1 MLQKETAVPN
11 RSFHRVMSGFAA
23 AIVLLLSM
31 MITTG
36 FTTIRHVTIDDGSG
50 ELRTA
55 VTMKDTVGAILAEQN
70 IQIKKGDVVT
80 PSLNSELSRDQQISI
95 QRAAQVVLKIDGKAT
110 TYYSVA
116 NSVESFLAEAKVTV
130 GEHDGFNASMAAPIT
145 NGLELNIDRVN
156 EYYYTVDEAIPFNVQ
171 EKGTYSLPKGES
183 NVLVAGQAGIRQ
195 KQFVIRYE
203 NGVKVSE
210 EQIGEAVTQQPVDEV
225 RETGLLD
232 VVSTSAGNI
241 AVRATHYMQ
250 ATGYDIGYE
259 SCGKLPGDPLYG
271 ITATGIRATYGV
283 VAVDPRVIPLGSKL
297 FIQTTD
303 GSYTYGYAI
312 AGDTG
317 GAIKGNRIDL
327 CFDSRQDAL
336 NFGRRNVVVYVL
348 N

>member
-1 MLQKETAVPN
+1 MLQNKTA
-11 RSFHRVMSGFAA
+11 SLHRVFCCVIAG
-23 AIVLLLSM
+23 IVLLLSM

-36 FTTIRHVTIDDGSG
+36 FTTIKHVTIDDGSG

-55 VTMKDTVGAILAEQN
+55 VTMKGTVSAILAEQK
-70 IQIKKGDVVT
+70 IKIKKGDIVT
-80 PSLNSELSRDQQISI
+80 PALNSKVLRDQQISI
-95 QRAAQVVLKIDGKAT
+95 QRAAQVVMTIDGAST

-116 NSVESFLAEAKVTV
+116 RTVGEFLDEANIVV
-130 GEHDGFNASMAAPIT
+130 GEHDGFNASMADAIKPGM
-145 NGLELNIDRVN
+145 NLSIDRVN
-156 EYYYTVDEAIPFNVQ
+156 EYHYTVDEAIPFVVKETN
-171 EKGTYSLPKGES
+171 TYALPKGE
-183 NVLVAGQAGIRQ
+183 NKVVQQGQAGVLQ
-195 KQFVIRYE
+195 KQYVARYE

-210 EQIGEAVTQQPVDEV
+210 ELISEAITQQPVDEI

-232 VVSTSAGNI
+232 VVPTSAGNI
-241 AVRATHYMQ
+241 AVRATHYMH

-297 FIQTTD
+297 FIQTAD
-303 GSYTYGYAI
+303 GSFTYGYAL
-312 AGDTG
+312 AADTG

-336 NFGRRNVVVYVL
+336 NFGRRDVVVYVL